1 MSKKKNRKTSFGVV
15 SVAER
20 GTWVRIRWRE
30 NKKTVERSKRTWEE
44 ACAFA
49 RQVEAR
55 LASGGAGSPEG
66 TFGGIADAAMSREN
80 FPNYSDKAYGTL
92 RSILRIHVMPTLGPK
107 KARLVSGDDCA
118 SILRTLFEAE
128 YSKHTIS
135 KARGVLVKVGAYGVK
150 HGVWT
155 AGQEPTLAVP
165 MPKSRVRDMNVQLA
179 PIPLNKIPLEA
190 QVAGLL
196 EAAQKRS
203 VYDGGRAWFICEM
216 AQLCALRWS
225 EIRAL
230 RKSSFNWDERTVS
243 VFTSRDR
250 EEGEKMVKTRA
261 GERRVVIP
269 AESIPALKAW
279 VDKRPDG
286 GFLCDTSN
294 GTPMTNS
301 NWGHVMKKMRE
312 TSCYPLN
319 MALHSL
325 RHYRGSKW
333 RREGNIPLEDISRM
347 MGHANPSITQTLY
360 LHSDPE
366 YIERVKKVI

>member
-1 MSKKKNRKTSFGVV
+1 
-15 SVAER
+15 
-20 GTWVRIRWRE
+20 
-30 NKKTVERSKRTWEE
+30 
-44 ACAFA
+44 
-49 RQVEAR
+49 
-55 LASGGAGSPEG
+55 
-66 TFGGIADAAMSREN
+66 
-80 FPNYSDKAYGTL
+80 
-92 RSILRIHVMPTLGPK
+92 
-107 KARLVSGDDCA
+107 
-118 SILRTLFEAE
+118 
-128 YSKHTIS
+128 
-135 KARGVLVKVGAYGVK
+135 
-150 HGVWT
+150 
-155 AGQEPTLAVP
+155 
-165 MPKSRVRDMNVQLA
+165 
-179 PIPLNKIPLEA
+179 
-190 QVAGLL
+190 
-196 EAAQKRS
+196 
-203 VYDGGRAWFICEM
+203 
-216 AQLCALRWS
+216 
-225 EIRAL
+225 
-230 RKSSFNWDERTVS
+230 SSFNWDERTVS

-333 RREGNIPLEDISRM
+333 RREGKIPLEDISRM